1 MGYLTDADTS
11 FSVKLCEECNNC
23 YEVRSNETKKIEIG
37 LKENKWEAVYIIHSG
52 FPTIGLE
59 RKTCP
64 KCFYTNNLK
73 DNKILSEKTIED
85 YIDDTSLKNKEKVTE
100 E

>member
-1 MGYLTDADTS
+1 MGYLTAPDTG

-37 LKENKWEAVYIIHSG
+37 LKENKWEAVYIVHSG
-52 FPTIGLE
+52 FPTLGLE
-59 RKTCP
+59 RKICP
-64 KCFYTNNLK
+64 KCFHTGNLK
-73 DNKILSEKTIED
+73 EIKELSEKTIND
-85 YIDDTSLKNKEKVTE
+85 YIDDDSFKEREKEWE